1 VNGHRL
7 LGMNHI
13 DVVTIL
19 KDLPVNVR
27 MVCARR
33 PGDTAPYRL
42 IDTSQ
47 DRAAFAARVSA
58 PVQRRSVRL
67 KDPTLLLF
75 CAIYLWYSD
84 SVDFMLVQVCSKLF
98 SNYGLYKKC
107 SINPPHAK
115 QVGLNGNTIS
125 L

>member
-1 VNGHRL
+1 MFTARYGLIPYTKQITFRLQKVNVAVVQVNGHRL

-13 DVVTIL
+13 EVVTIL

-47 DRAAFAARVSA
+47 DRAAFAARVGRALSIL
-58 PVQRRSVRL
+58 VHGRY
-67 KDPTLLLF
+67 
-75 CAIYLWYSD
+75 IWYI
-84 SVDFMLVQVCSKLF
+84 FNFQ
-98 SNYGLYKKC
+98 
-107 SINPPHAK
+107 I
-115 QVGLNGNTIS
+115 
-125 L
+125 

>member
-1 VNGHRL
+1 MNGHRL

-13 DVVTIL
+13 EVVTIL

-47 DRAAFAARVSA
+47 DRAAFAARVSE

-67 KDPTLLLF
+67 KDSTF
-75 CAIYLWYSD
+75 SCFVEYIYGI
-84 SVDFMLVQVCSKLF
+84 LVL
-98 SNYGLYKKC
+98 
-107 SINPPHAK
+107 
-115 QVGLNGNTIS
+115 
-125 L
+125 

>member
-1 VNGHRL
+1 MHHFHGAFTMTQVDVDVDVVQVNGHRL

-13 DVVTIL
+13 EVVTIL

-47 DRAAFAARVSA
+47 DRAAFAARVGGAWKVYMVHFQFSDLTVNRA
-58 PVQRRSVRL
+58 DQRGCLVYDYMYNIVVSTPCVMCY
-67 KDPTLLLF
+67 LL
-75 CAIYLWYSD
+75 
-84 SVDFMLVQVCSKLF
+84 DF
-98 SNYGLYKKC
+98 
-107 SINPPHAK
+107 
-115 QVGLNGNTIS
+115 
-125 L
+125 

>member
-13 DVVTIL
+13 EVVTIL

-47 DRAAFAARVSA
+47 DRAAFAARVSE
-58 PVQRRSVRL
+58 PVQRRSVTL
-67 KDPTLLLF
+67 KDQTLVLF
-75 CAIYLWYSD
+75 CGTYLWYSD
-84 SVDFMLVQVCSKLF
+84 SVDFMLVHVCSKLF
-98 SNYGLYKKC
+98 SNY
-107 SINPPHAK
+107 
-115 QVGLNGNTIS
+115 S
-125 L
+125 LSERNAIKSHHMPSKLA